1 MSEEV
6 ILCRSAFRIVS
17 VFLVKKQA
25 SFTSQGE
32 DGMGREG
39 ERREEGGREK
49 KIEGGKC
56 YQHQQ

>member
-32 DGMGREG
+32 DGMRRGEREG
-39 ERREEGGREK
+39 GEWLDNVKDG
-49 KIEGGKC
+49 C
-56 YQHQQ
+56 WTA